1 MARKVDTSH
10 IGEVYDS
17 KQGKMKIVE
26 YNSRTDVWIEFQDEY
41 KAKVHSTM
49 QHIRNGRVANP
60 YAKTVYGVGCLGN
73 VDFKVVVNG
82 KRDKRYMVWYNMIRR
97 CYDIDYQRKHG
108 LTEQKIVCER
118 WLCFEYFLQDLP
130 LIENYDMWLNGE
142 KVKFDCD
149 IKQQYSYE
157 EVKVYSLKTCMFIT
171 QGMKKMLLE
180 Y

>member
-49 QHIRNGRVANP
+49 QHIRNGKVGNP

-118 WLCFEYFLQDLP
+118 WLCFEYFLEDLP
-130 LIENYDMWLNGE
+130 LIENYDMWLNGD

-149 IKQQYSYE
+149 IKQMYE
-157 EVKVYSLKTCMFIT
+157 EIKIYSLDTVMFVT
-171 QGMKKMLLE
+171 NNMKKALLE
-180 Y
+180 F